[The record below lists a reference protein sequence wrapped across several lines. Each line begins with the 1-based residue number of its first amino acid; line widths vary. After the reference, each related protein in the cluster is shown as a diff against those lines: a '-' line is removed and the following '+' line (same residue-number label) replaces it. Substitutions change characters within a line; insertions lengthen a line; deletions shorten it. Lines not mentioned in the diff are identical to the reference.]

1 MLTRIFLLLFLI
13 GTTPPMAAKLTV
25 EITNV
30 ARTGGN
36 IRVALYKPTDKFGT
50 AKPDFFKVIPV
61 EKPGARQAVF
71 DVEPGRYAVAVFH
84 DVNDNDK
91 LDKNLVG
98 YPKEPFGFSN
108 NFRPVV
114 SAPDFDDCAFVLP
127 ENGTKISIKL
137 ID

>member
-1 MLTRIFLLLFLI
+1 
-13 GTTPPMAAKLTV
+13 MAAKLTV

-30 ARTGGN
+30 TRTGGN

-61 EKPGARQAVF
+61 AQPGTRQVAF

-84 DVNDNDK
+84 DLNDNDK
-91 LDKNLVG
+91 LDKNIVG

-114 SAPDFDDCAFVLP
+114 SAPDFEDCAFTLS
-127 ENGTKISIKL
+127 EKGTSISIKL